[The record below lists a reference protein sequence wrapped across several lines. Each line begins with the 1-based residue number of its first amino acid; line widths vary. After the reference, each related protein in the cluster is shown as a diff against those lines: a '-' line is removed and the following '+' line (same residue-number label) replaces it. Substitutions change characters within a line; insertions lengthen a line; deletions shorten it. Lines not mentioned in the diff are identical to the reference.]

1 MNTKDLYLKDQPKQ
15 HQVFILI
22 EERYVPYE
30 FIERNII
37 GVFSSRKLA
46 LDYCDKNPLCRSKRH
61 EEFEYDIEVHEVI

>member
-15 HQVFILI
+15 QQVFILI

-30 FIERNII
+30 FTERNII

-46 LDYCDKNPLCRSKRH
+46 LDYCDKNPLRKSKRH
-61 EEFEYDIEVHEVI
+61 KEFEYNIEVHEVI